1 MVGRVAIAKELY
13 LYDYPFSFPSS
24 FLSYQTNHELQVKL
38 QLIQVMSTNSLEKV
52 FDVNPFLDQFNVST
66 QKKAYIK
73 KLIAQ
78 SFDQLK
84 EHNCIENQFQLIT
97 KSGITQK
104 IDKLIPLRI
113 GQSKTI
119 CFYEKL

>member
-1 MVGRVAIAKELY
+1 
-13 LYDYPFSFPSS
+13 
-24 FLSYQTNHELQVKL
+24 
-38 QLIQVMSTNSLEKV
+38 MSTNSLEKV
-52 FDVNPFLDQFNVST
+52 FDVKPFLDQFNVST

-73 KLIAQ
+73 KLIVQ

-84 EHNCIENQFQLIT
+84 EHNLIENQFQLIT

-113 GQSKTI
+113 GQSNTI